1 MLAGKE
7 SALDYRKPVFKAMDY
22 ISHHLDDNP
31 GLDEVAAAAAIS
43 TFHFHRIFKTMV
55 GETIAGFTR
64 RLRMER
70 AARRLLASPQ
80 SDITTL
86 ALAAGFS
93 SSQNFAK
100 AFRLHFAMSPSEYRL
115 QQGGNWK
122 SKIGNDPL
130 PFDTY
135 DGLVMHPVTEHPG
148 LLQGASVRQMPAR
161 RVAYMRRLG
170 PYGKETCEQAHR
182 DLLALFASDEVM
194 TPAGT
199 LSLYWDIPDITDE
212 TRCRTD
218 VCIELGPEIPAGRQ
232 LTTQTIAAGPYAV
245 CQFIARGDQLVA
257 CWETAFRWVV
267 GQGLNCDDRPCYE
280 QYYAGTDSDR
290 DHYVFDIC
298 IPLINR

>member
-1 MLAGKE
+1 
-7 SALDYRKPVFKAMDY
+7 
-22 ISHHLDDNP
+22 
-31 GLDEVAAAAAIS
+31 
-43 TFHFHRIFKTMV
+43 MV

-70 AARRLLASPQ
+70 AARRLLASPH

-100 AFRLHFAMSPSEYRL
+100 AFRLHFAMSPSEYRQ

-148 LLQGASVRQMPAR
+148 LLQGASVRLMPAR

-182 DLLALFASDEVM
+182 DLLALFTSDEAM

-232 LTTQTIAAGPYAV
+232 LTTQTITAGPYAV

-280 QYYAGTDSDR
+280 QYHAGTDPDQE
-290 DHYVFDIC
+290 HYVFDIC

>member
-7 SALDYRKPVFKAMDY
+7 YALDYRKPVFKAMDY

-31 GLDEVAAAAAIS
+31 SLDEVAVAAAIS
-43 TFHFHRIFKTMV
+43 TFHFHRIFKTMI

-100 AFRLHFAMSPSEYRL
+100 AFRQHFAMSPSEYRQ

-130 PFDTY
+130 SFETY
-135 DGLVMHPVTEHPG
+135 DDLVMHPVTEHPG

-161 RVAYMRRLG
+161 HVAYMRRLG

-182 DLLALFASDEVM
+182 DLLALFASDEAM

-218 VCIELGPEIPAGRQ
+218 VCIELGPEIPTGRQ

-245 CQFIARGDQLVA
+245 CQFIARGDQLIA
-257 CWETAFRWVV
+257 CWESAFRWVV

-280 QYYAGTDSDR
+280 QYHAGTDPDR

-298 IPLINR
+298 IPLINP

>member
-55 GETIAGFTR
+55 GETIAGFTQ

-100 AFRLHFAMSPSEYRL
+100 AFRLHFAMSPSEYRQ

-135 DGLVMHPVTEHPG
+135 DGLVMHPVTEHPC

-182 DLLALFASDEVM
+182 DLLALFASDEAM

-245 CQFIARGDQLVA
+245 CHFIARGDQLVA

-280 QYYAGTDSDR
+280 QYHAGTDSDR
-290 DHYVFDIC
+290 AHYVFDIC

>member
-100 AFRLHFAMSPSEYRL
+100 TFRLHFAMSPSEYRQ

-182 DLLALFASDEVM
+182 DLLELFASDEAM

-218 VCIELGPEIPAGRQ
+218 VCIELGPEIPAWRQ

-245 CQFIARGDQLVA
+245 CHFIARGDQLVA

-280 QYYAGTDSDR
+280 QYHAGTDPDR
-290 DHYVFDIC
+290 EHYVFDIC

>member
-100 AFRLHFAMSPSEYRL
+100 AFRLHFAMSPSEYR
-115 QQGGNWK
+115 QQLGGNWK

-148 LLQGASVRQMPAR
+148 LLQGSSVRQMPAR

-170 PYGKETCEQAHR
+170 LYGKETCEQAHR
-182 DLLALFASDEVM
+182 DLLALFASDEAM

-232 LTTQTIAAGPYAV
+232 LTTQIIAAGPYAV

-280 QYYAGTDSDR
+280 QYHAGTDSDR

>member
-70 AARRLLASPQ
+70 AACRLLASPQ

-100 AFRLHFAMSPSEYRL
+100 AFRLHFAMSPSEYRQ

-135 DGLVMHPVTEHPG
+135 DGLVMHPVTEHLG
-148 LLQGASVRQMPAR
+148 LLQGASVRLMPAR

-182 DLLALFASDEVM
+182 DLLALFASDEAM

-212 TRCRTD
+212 TSCRTD

-280 QYYAGTDSDR
+280 QYHAGTDSDR
-290 DHYVFDIC
+290 EHYVFDIC

>member
-100 AFRLHFAMSPSEYRL
+100 AFRLHFAMSPSEYRQ

-135 DGLVMHPVTEHPG
+135 DGLVMLPVTEHPD

-182 DLLALFASDEVM
+182 DLLALFASDEAM

-280 QYYAGTDSDR
+280 QYHAGTDPDR
-290 DHYVFDIC
+290 EHYVFDIC

>member
-55 GETIAGFTR
+55 GETITGFTR

-100 AFRLHFAMSPSEYRL
+100 AFRLHFAMSPSEYRQ

-148 LLQGASVRQMPAR
+148 LLQGASVRLMPAR

-182 DLLALFASDEVM
+182 DLLALFASDEAM

-245 CQFIARGDQLVA
+245 CHFIARGDQLVA

-280 QYYAGTDSDR
+280 QYHSGTDSDR

>member
-100 AFRLHFAMSPSEYRL
+100 AFRLHFAMSPSEYRQ

-135 DGLVMHPVTEHPG
+135 DGLVMHPVTEHPS

-182 DLLALFASDEVM
+182 DLLALFASDEAM

-232 LTTQTIAAGPYAV
+232 LTTQTIAAGLYAV

-280 QYYAGTDSDR
+280 QYHAGTDSDR

>member
-100 AFRLHFAMSPSEYRL
+100 AFRLHFAMSPSEYRQ

-182 DLLALFASDEVM
+182 DLLALFASDEAM

-199 LSLYWDIPDITDE
+199 LSLYWDIADITDE

-218 VCIELGPEIPAGRQ
+218 VCIELVPEIPAGRQ

-280 QYYAGTDSDR
+280 QYHAGTDSDR

>member
-100 AFRLHFAMSPSEYRL
+100 AFRLRFAMSPSEYRQ

-182 DLLALFASDEVM
+182 DLLALFASDEAM

-257 CWETAFRWVV
+257 CWETAFRWIV

-280 QYYAGTDSDR
+280 QYHAGTDSDR
-290 DHYVFDIC
+290 DHSVFDIC

>member
-1 MLAGKE
+1 MLADKE

-31 GLDEVAAAAAIS
+31 SLDEVATAAAIS

-100 AFRLHFAMSPSEYRL
+100 AFRLHFAMSPSEYRQ

-130 PFDTY
+130 PFETY
-135 DGLVMHPVTEHPG
+135 DDLVMHPVTEHPG
-148 LLQGASVRQMPAR
+148 LLQRASVKQMPAR

-182 DLLALFASDEVM
+182 DLLALFASDEAM

-218 VCIELGPEIPAGRQ
+218 VCIELGPKIPAWRQ

-257 CWETAFRWVV
+257 SWETAFRWVV
-267 GQGLNCDDRPCYE
+267 SKGLSCDDRPCYE
-280 QYYAGTDSDR
+280 QYHAGTDPDR

>member
-1 MLAGKE
+1 LLAGKE
-7 SALDYRKPVFKAMDY
+7 SDLDYRKPVFKAMDY

-115 QQGGNWK
+115 LQGGNWK

-148 LLQGASVRQMPAR
+148 LLQGASVRLMPAR

-182 DLLALFASDEVM
+182 DLLALFASDEAM

-218 VCIELGPEIPAGRQ
+218 VCIELGPEISAGRQ

-280 QYYAGTDSDR
+280 QYHAGTDSDR

>member
-182 DLLALFASDEVM
+182 DLLELFASDEAM

-218 VCIELGPEIPAGRQ
+218 VCIELGPEIPAWRQ

-245 CQFIARGDQLVA
+245 CHFIARGDQLVA

-280 QYYAGTDSDR
+280 QYHADTDPDR

>member
-1 MLAGKE
+1 MLASKE

-148 LLQGASVRQMPAR
+148 LLQGANVRLMPAR

-182 DLLALFASDEVM
+182 DLLALFASDEAM

-280 QYYAGTDSDR
+280 QYHAGTDPDR

>member
-1 MLAGKE
+1 M
-7 SALDYRKPVFKAMDY
+7 
-22 ISHHLDDNP
+22 
-31 GLDEVAAAAAIS
+31 
-43 TFHFHRIFKTMV
+43 
-55 GETIAGFTR
+55 
-64 RLRMER
+64 
-70 AARRLLASPQ
+70 LASPQ

-115 QQGGNWK
+115 LQGGNWK

-182 DLLALFASDEVM
+182 DLLALFASDEAM

-280 QYYAGTDSDR
+280 QYHAGTDSDR

>member
-7 SALDYRKPVFKAMDY
+7 SVLDYRKPVFKAMDY

-31 GLDEVAAAAAIS
+31 SLDEVAAAAAIS

-70 AARRLLASPQ
+70 AARRLLASHQ

-100 AFRLHFAMSPSEYRL
+100 AFRLHFAMSPSEYRQ

-148 LLQGASVRQMPAR
+148 LLQGASVKQMPAR

-182 DLLALFASDEVM
+182 DLLAQFASDEAM

-218 VCIELGPEIPAGRQ
+218 VCIELGPKIPVGRQ

-280 QYYAGTDSDR
+280 QYHAGTDPDR
-290 DHYVFDIC
+290 DHYVFDIG

>member
-1 MLAGKE
+1 MAGKE

-43 TFHFHRIFKTMV
+43 TFHRIFKTMV
-55 GETIAGFTR
+55 GETIAGYTR

-100 AFRLHFAMSPSEYRL
+100 AFRLHFAMSPSEYRQ
-115 QQGGNWK
+115 QQGENWK

-148 LLQGASVRQMPAR
+148 LLQGANVRQMPAR

-182 DLLALFASDEVM
+182 DLLALFASDEAI

-280 QYYAGTDSDR
+280 QYHAGTDPDR
-290 DHYVFDIC
+290 EHYVFDIC

>member
-80 SDITTL
+80 SDIPTL

-100 AFRLHFAMSPSEYRL
+100 AFRLHFAMSPSEYRQ

-148 LLQGASVRQMPAR
+148 LLQGASVRLMPAR

-182 DLLALFASDEVM
+182 DLLALFASDEAM

-280 QYYAGTDSDR
+280 QYHSGTDSDR

>member
-31 GLDEVAAAAAIS
+31 SLDEVAAAAAIS

-100 AFRLHFAMSPSEYRL
+100 AFRLHFAMSPSEYRQ

-135 DGLVMHPVTEHPG
+135 DGLVMHPVTEHPD

-161 RVAYMRRLG
+161 RVTYMRRLG

-182 DLLALFASDEVM
+182 DLLALFASDEAM

-245 CQFIARGDQLVA
+245 CQFIARGDQLIA
-257 CWETAFRWVV
+257 CWESAFRWIV

-280 QYYAGTDSDR
+280 QYHAGTDPDR

>member
-80 SDITTL
+80 SNITTL

-100 AFRLHFAMSPSEYRL
+100 AFRLHFAMSPSEYRQ

-122 SKIGNDPL
+122 SKIGNTPL

-148 LLQGASVRQMPAR
+148 LLQGASVRLMPAR

-182 DLLALFASDEVM
+182 DLLALFASDEAM

-280 QYYAGTDSDR
+280 QYHAGTDSDR

>member
-7 SALDYRKPVFKAMDY
+7 PALDYRKPVFKAMDY

-100 AFRLHFAMSPSEYRL
+100 AFRLHFAMSPSEYRQ

-148 LLQGASVRQMPAR
+148 LLQGASVRLMPAR

-182 DLLALFASDEVM
+182 DLLTLFASDEAM

-218 VCIELGPEIPAGRQ
+218 VCIELGPEIPAWRQ

-245 CQFIARGDQLVA
+245 CHFIARGDQLVA

-280 QYYAGTDSDR
+280 QYHAGTDSDR

>member
-1 MLAGKE
+1 AGKE

-148 LLQGASVRQMPAR
+148 LLQGASVRQLPAR

-182 DLLALFASDEVM
+182 DLLALFASDEAM

-280 QYYAGTDSDR
+280 K
-290 DHYVFDIC
+290 
-298 IPLINR
+298 

>member
-7 SALDYRKPVFKAMDY
+7 SDLDYRKPVFKAMDY

-115 QQGGNWK
+115 LQGGNWK

-148 LLQGASVRQMPAR
+148 LLQGASVRLMPAR

-182 DLLALFASDEVM
+182 DLLALFASDEAM

-218 VCIELGPEIPAGRQ
+218 VCIELGPEISAGRQ

-280 QYYAGTDSDR
+280 QYHAGTDSDR

>member
-100 AFRLHFAMSPSEYRL
+100 AFRLHFAMSPSEYRQ

-182 DLLALFASDEVM
+182 DLLALFA
-194 TPAGT
+194 
-199 LSLYWDIPDITDE
+199 
-212 TRCRTD
+212 
-218 VCIELGPEIPAGRQ
+218 
-232 LTTQTIAAGPYAV
+232 
-245 CQFIARGDQLVA
+245 
-257 CWETAFRWVV
+257 
-267 GQGLNCDDRPCYE
+267 
-280 QYYAGTDSDR
+280 
-290 DHYVFDIC
+290 
-298 IPLINR
+298 

>member
-43 TFHFHRIFKTMV
+43 TFHFHRIFKAMV

-100 AFRLHFAMSPSEYRL
+100 AFRLHFAMSPSEYRQ

-148 LLQGASVRQMPAR
+148 LLQGTSVRLMPAR

-182 DLLALFASDEVM
+182 DLLALFASDEAM

-280 QYYAGTDSDR
+280 QYHSGTDSDR

>member
-31 GLDEVAAAAAIS
+31 GLDEVAAVAAIS

-100 AFRLHFAMSPSEYRL
+100 AFRLHFAMSPSEYRQ

-148 LLQGASVRQMPAR
+148 LLQGASVRLMPAR

-182 DLLALFASDEVM
+182 DLLALFASDEAM

-232 LTTQTIAAGPYAV
+232 LTTQTIAAGPYV
-245 CQFIARGDQLVA
+245 ICQFIARGDQLVA
-257 CWETAFRWVV
+257 CWETAFRWVI

-280 QYYAGTDSDR
+280 QYHSGTDSDR

>member
-70 AARRLLASPQ
+70 AARRLIASPQ

-182 DLLALFASDEVM
+182 DLLALFASDEAM

-218 VCIELGPEIPAGRQ
+218 VCIELGPEIPAVHQ

-280 QYYAGTDSDR
+280 QYHAGTDPDR
-290 DHYVFDIC
+290 EHYVFDIC

>member
-93 SSQNFAK
+93 SSQIFAK
-100 AFRLHFAMSPSEYRL
+100 AFRLHFAMSPSEYRQ

-148 LLQGASVRQMPAR
+148 LLQGASVRLMPAR

-182 DLLALFASDEVM
+182 DLLALFASDEAM

-245 CQFIARGDQLVA
+245 CHFIARGDQLVA

-280 QYYAGTDSDR
+280 QYHAGTDSDR

>member
-115 QQGGNWK
+115 LQGGNWK

-130 PFDTY
+130 PFETY
-135 DGLVMHPVTEHPG
+135 DGLVMHPVTEHLG

-170 PYGKETCEQAHR
+170 PYDKETCEQAHR
-182 DLLALFASDEVM
+182 DLLALFASDEAM

-218 VCIELGPEIPAGRQ
+218 VCIEMGPEIPAGRQ

-280 QYYAGTDSDR
+280 QYHAGTDPDR
-290 DHYVFDIC
+290 EHYVFDIC

>member
-100 AFRLHFAMSPSEYRL
+100 AFRLHFSMSPSEYRQ

-122 SKIGNDPL
+122 SKIGNAPL

-148 LLQGASVRQMPAR
+148 LLQGASVRLMPAR

-182 DLLALFASDEVM
+182 DLLALFASDEAM

-280 QYYAGTDSDR
+280 QYHAGTDSDR

>member
-43 TFHFHRIFKTMV
+43 TFHFHRIFKTVV

-100 AFRLHFAMSPSEYRL
+100 AFRLHFAMSPSEYRQ

-148 LLQGASVRQMPAR
+148 LLQGASVRLMPAR

-182 DLLALFASDEVM
+182 DLLALFTSDEAM

-232 LTTQTIAAGPYAV
+232 LTTQIIAAGPYAV

-280 QYYAGTDSDR
+280 QYHAGTDPDQE
-290 DHYVFDIC
+290 HYVFDIC

>member
-7 SALDYRKPVFKAMDY
+7 SALDYRKPVFKAMNY

-80 SDITTL
+80 NDITTL

-100 AFRLHFAMSPSEYRL
+100 AFRLHFAMSPSEYRQ

-148 LLQGASVRQMPAR
+148 LLQGASVRQMPAL

-182 DLLALFASDEVM
+182 DLLALFASDEAM

-245 CQFIARGDQLVA
+245 CHFIARGDQLVA

-280 QYYAGTDSDR
+280 QYHAGTDSDR

>member
-1 MLAGKE
+1 MAGKE

-115 QQGGNWK
+115 LQGGNWK

-148 LLQGASVRQMPAR
+148 LLQGASVRLMPAR

-182 DLLALFASDEVM
+182 DLLALFASDEAM

-280 QYYAGTDSDR
+280 QYHAGTDSDR

>member
-1 MLAGKE
+1 
-7 SALDYRKPVFKAMDY
+7 MDY

-31 GLDEVAAAAAIS
+31 SLDEVAAAAIS
-43 TFHFHRIFKTMV
+43 TFHFHRIFKTMI

-100 AFRLHFAMSPSEYRL
+100 AFRQHFAMSPSEYRQ

-130 PFDTY
+130 PFETY
-135 DGLVMHPVTEHPG
+135 DDLVMHPVTEHPG

-161 RVAYMRRLG
+161 HVAYMRRLG

-182 DLLALFASDEVM
+182 DLLALFASDEAM

-218 VCIELGPEIPAGRQ
+218 VCIELGPKIPTGRQ
-232 LTTQTIAAGPYAV
+232 LTTQIIAAGPYAV

-280 QYYAGTDSDR
+280 QYHGGTDPDR

-298 IPLINR
+298 IPLINP

>member
-80 SDITTL
+80 SDITTI

-182 DLLALFASDEVM
+182 DLLALFASDEAM

-280 QYYAGTDSDR
+280 QYHAGTDSDR
-290 DHYVFDIC
+290 GHYVFDIC